1 LVRHRYAGFQEGGT
15 VGIVVDVRIARARKR
30 LQRPDPG
37 FSLLELMMAV
47 ATAGV
52 LLAVALPSYSR
63 YVARA
68 NTSAA
73 IADIATVR
81 LAVQAYVMNRDAP
94 PPDLAAIG
102 KADLRDPW
110 GRPYV
115 YLSFDGLGGKSEMR
129 KDKNL
134 VPINTEYDLYSLG
147 PDGDSVPPLTAKP
160 SRDDIVMAND
170 GGFIG
175 VAADY

>member
-1 LVRHRYAGFQEGGT
+1 
-15 VGIVVDVRIARARKR
+15 VGIVFDARNRRARMR
-30 LQRPDPG
+30 WRRRTAG
-37 FSLLELMMAV
+37 FSLLDLMLA
-47 ATAGV
+47 AGV
-52 LLAVALPSYSR
+52 LGILVAIALPSFGR

-73 IADIATVR
+73 IADIGKIRMAIGTY
-81 LAVQAYVMNRDAP
+81 AMNSGGP
-94 PPDLAAIG
+94 PTNLAAIG
-102 KADLRDPW
+102 MGDMLDPW

-115 YLSFDGLGGKSEMR
+115 FLSFDGLMGKGKMR

-134 VPINTEYDLYSLG
+134 VPINTQYDLYSVG

-170 GGFIG
+170 GRFIG
-175 VAADY
+175 LASDY

>member
-1 LVRHRYAGFQEGGT
+1 VGTVFDARNRRARMRWRRRTAGFT
-15 VGIVVDVRIARARKR
+15 
-30 LQRPDPG
+30 
-37 FSLLELMMAV
+37 LLDLMLG
-47 ATAGV
+47 AGV
-52 LLAVALPSYSR
+52 LGILVAIALPSFGR

-73 IADIATVR
+73 IADIGKIR
-81 LAVQAYVMNRDAP
+81 LAIATYAMNSGGP
-94 PPDLAAIG
+94 PPDLAALG
-102 KADLRDPW
+102 MGDTLDPW

-115 YLSFDGLGGKSEMR
+115 FLSFDGLKGKGKMR

-134 VPINTEYDLYSLG
+134 VPINTQYDLYSMG

-170 GGFIG
+170 GRFIG
-175 VAADY
+175 LASDY

>member
-1 LVRHRYAGFQEGGT
+1 V
-15 VGIVVDVRIARARKR
+15 
-30 LQRPDPG
+30 G
-37 FSLLELMMAV
+37 FSLLELMAV
-47 ATAGV
+47 ITVLGV
-52 LLAVALPSYSR
+52 LLAVAMPSYAR

-73 IADIATVR
+73 IADIAR
-81 LAVQAYVMNRDAP
+81 IHLAIETYTMNHDVP

-102 KADLRDPW
+102 KGGMLDPW
-110 GRPYV
+110 GQPYI
-115 YLSFDGLGGKSEMR
+115 YLSFTGLKGKGAMR

-134 VPINTEYDLYSLG
+134 VPINTEYDLYSVG
-147 PDGDSVPPLTAKP
+147 PDGESVPPLTAKN

-175 VAADY
+175 VASDY

>member
-1 LVRHRYAGFQEGGT
+1 MYLKGGPAGAVANFRPT
-15 VGIVVDVRIARARKR
+15 RARKR
-30 LQRPDPG
+30 GAVG
-37 FSLLELMMAV
+37 FTLLELMAV
-47 ATAGV
+47 ITVIGV
-52 LLAVALPSYSR
+52 LLAVAMPSYAR

-73 IADIATVR
+73 IADIAKIH
-81 LAVQAYVMNRDAP
+81 LAIETYVMNHDAP

-102 KADLRDPW
+102 KDGMLDPW
-110 GRPYV
+110 GQPYI
-115 YLSFDGLGGKSEMR
+115 YLSFMGLKGKGAMR

-134 VPINTEYDLYSLG
+134 VPINTEYDLYSVG
-147 PDGDSVPPLTAKP
+147 PDGESVPPLTAKH

-175 VAADY
+175 VASDY

>member
-1 LVRHRYAGFQEGGT
+1 MGQEGGSL
-15 VGIVVDVRIARARKR
+15 GVVSDVRSRRGSV
-30 LQRPDPG
+30 RPRRR
-37 FSLLELMMAV
+37 
-47 ATAGV
+47 TAGFTLLDLMV
-52 LLAVALPSYSR
+52 AAGVIGILLAIALPSYGR

-73 IADIATVR
+73 IADIGKIQMAIKTY
-81 LAVQAYVMNRDAP
+81 AMNSLSP
-94 PPDLAAIG
+94 PSDLSAIG
-102 KADLRDPW
+102 MGGLLDPW

-115 YLSFDGLGGKSEMR
+115 YLSFDGLKGKANMR

-134 VPINTEYDLYSLG
+134 VPINTEFDLYSVG

-170 GGFIG
+170 GRFIG
-175 VAADY
+175 LASDY